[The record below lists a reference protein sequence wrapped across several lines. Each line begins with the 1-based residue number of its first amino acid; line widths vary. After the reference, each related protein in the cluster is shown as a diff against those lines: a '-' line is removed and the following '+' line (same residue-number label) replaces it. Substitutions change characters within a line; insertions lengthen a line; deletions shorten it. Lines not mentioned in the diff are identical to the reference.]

1 MVSAEQVFHTA
12 LALMNETQ
20 TSVYAPDLE
29 EYRARAVSIINLLLV
44 ELYPYSESFKAESP
58 RPVPTLIA
66 SLDDSIDMDDGIC
79 IGVLPYGLAAHLQF
93 GEDNVRVSYN
103 NQRYEELKASLARG
117 MPQEFEAIEDVYG
130 GWEHND
136 FGAW

>member
-1 MVSAEQVFHTA
+1 MVSAEQVFNTA

-44 ELYPYSESFKAESP
+44 ELYPYSESFEGSD
-58 RPVPTLIA
+58 RPVPQLIQ
-66 SLDDSIDMDDGIC
+66 SLTDDIDMDDGIC
-79 IGVLPYGLAAHLQF
+79 IGILPYGLAAQLQF

-103 NQRYEELKASLARG
+103 NQKYEELKASIARG
-117 MPQEFEAIEDVYG
+117 MPQEFEPIEDVYG
-130 GWEHND
+130 WAHND
-136 FGAW
+136 FGAWG